1 MSQSRLVVV
10 SNRIPV
16 SLRRQNGNL
25 VAEPAAGG
33 LVSALEPLLEA
44 HGGIWIGNA
53 GTEDS
58 SEVQQKL
65 HAATEGRNFRYVPV
79 ILTEEEQ
86 ANYYEGF
93 SNEVLWPLFHD
104 LQSLCHF
111 DPQYWDFYERV
122 NRRFAEV
129 TNASAEQSD
138 RIWVHDYQLLRVA
151 HALREMRPDA
161 LISFFL
167 HIPFPPPD
175 IFAKL
180 PWRKEV
186 LEGLLAYDFIGVQ
199 TTRDERN
206 LAASVRSFVPSA
218 KITGHSDQKTVV
230 TARSRTRIQAI
241 PISIDFKDFS
251 ASANSEAVV
260 QRVEEIR
267 NQAPGMEIAI
277 GVDRL
282 DYTKGIPERMRAFRA
297 FLRRYPDFRRKLTLI
312 QVVVPSRE
320 GILGYQHLLSD
331 IERLVSAINGEFAEP
346 GWTPIQYIHRS
357 MPREEL
363 LALYRSAGIGLVTP
377 LKDGMNL
384 VAKEYCAAHVD
395 NTGVLVLS
403 EFAGA
408 MAELRT
414 GALIVH
420 PYDELGIAEALRKA
434 LEMPD
439 SERRRRMVRMRRQIG
454 QSDILRWRDLNFEQI
469 CGDEVS
475 ENLAA

>member
-1 MSQSRLVVV
+1 MSKSRLVVV
-10 SNRIPV
+10 SNRIPI
-16 SLRRQNGNL
+16 SFRRQDGDL
-25 VAEPAAGG
+25 VAEPASGG
-33 LVSALEPLLEA
+33 LVSALEPLLQA
-44 HGGIWIGNA
+44 HGGIWVGNA

-58 SEVQQKL
+58 PEVQRKL
-65 HAATEGRNFRYVPV
+65 DAATKERNFRYVPV

-86 ANYYEGF
+86 ANYYQGF

-122 NRRFAEV
+122 NRKFAEV
-129 TNASAEQSD
+129 TNATAEQSD
-138 RIWVHDYQLLRVA
+138 TIWVQDYQLLRVA
-151 HALREMRPDA
+151 HALRKMRSNA
-161 LISFFL
+161 LIAFFL

-180 PWRKEV
+180 PWRREV

-199 TTRDERN
+199 TARDERN

-218 KITGHSDQKTVV
+218 KIVGARDQKIAV
-230 TARSRTRIQAI
+230 TASSTTRIQAI
-241 PISIDFKDFS
+241 PISIDFKEFS
-251 ASANSEAVV
+251 AAADSEAVV
-260 QRVEEIR
+260 HRVEQIR

-297 FLRRYPDFRRKLTLI
+297 FLRLYPRFRRKLTFI

-357 MPREEL
+357 VPRDEL

-384 VAKEYCAAHVD
+384 VAKEYC
-395 NTGVLVLS
+395 
-403 EFAGA
+403 
-408 MAELRT
+408 
-414 GALIVH
+414 
-420 PYDELGIAEALRKA
+420 
-434 LEMPD
+434 
-439 SERRRRMVRMRRQIG
+439 G
-454 QSDILRWRDLNFEQI
+454 Q
-469 CGDEVS
+469 
-475 ENLAA
+475 